1 MTGRLT
7 RSRQGNTGDVET
19 QTGLMELGQHT
30 LAHKAGL
37 SSIALSQQ
45 HAHLAKLGI
54 GTAGDEERR
63 LQMGPQL
70 ALHLLNL
77 NLNATRANNIILA
90 P

>member
-19 QTGLMELGQHT
+19 QTGLVKLGQHT

-54 GTAGDEERR
+54 GTTGDEER
-63 LQMGPQL
+63 
-70 ALHLLNL
+70 
-77 NLNATRANNIILA
+77 
-90 P
+90 